1 VIADAEKLTDHQTWE
16 ISQKIKKK
24 IKEKIIIPGEVT
36 IYVIR
41 EKKFVQKLNTRN
53 VMEKN
58 FPEPIPTEKKPS
70 KPKFR
75 RKKTIENAR

>member
-1 VIADAEKLTDHQTWE
+1 MIADAEKLTDHQTWE

-53 VMEKN
+53 IMEKN
-58 FPEPIPTEKKPS
+58 SPEPIPIEKKPS

-75 RKKTIENAR
+75 RKKQ